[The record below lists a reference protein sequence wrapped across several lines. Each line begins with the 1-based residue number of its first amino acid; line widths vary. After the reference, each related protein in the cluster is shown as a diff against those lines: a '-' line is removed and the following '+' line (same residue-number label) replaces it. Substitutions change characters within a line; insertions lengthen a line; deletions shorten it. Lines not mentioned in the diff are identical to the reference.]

1 MEIYKTKKNV
11 NGWNPYTYHFISDEA
26 EMIFHQG
33 GNFDL
38 LFTVNPYEFDKLKNE
53 YTFIIKKSEFKE
65 VYDLITNMLKSMK
78 KQNDEWVK
86 LTDSADLSVMPEYKE
101 LFERGYFSWK
111 SDAPANEV
119 EMDHGQE
126 KKYNCLS
133 IIPHD
138 DEYELVFIIGNKLS
152 IWGFSVEVNTD
163 RSRYNSLRFD
173 VWTFFKKLEK
183 VCEETSMEELNR
195 ILDEKDKELT
205 KKLEN

>member
-11 NGWNPYTYHFISDEA
+11 HGWNPYTYHFISDEA

-33 GNFDL
+33 GSFDL
-38 LFTVNPYEFDKLKNE
+38 LFTVNPYELDKLKNE

-86 LTDSADLSVMPEYKE
+86 RIQAIGSSLEVMPEYKE
-101 LFERGYFSWK
+101 LFEKGYFSWK
-111 SDAPANEV
+111 SDAPANEDDL
-119 EMDHGQE
+119 ETQE
-126 KKYNCLS
+126 KKYNYFS

-138 DEYELVFIIGNKLS
+138 DEYELVFIIGYKLS

-173 VWTFFKKLEK
+173 VFTFFKKLEK

-205 KKLEN
+205 KN